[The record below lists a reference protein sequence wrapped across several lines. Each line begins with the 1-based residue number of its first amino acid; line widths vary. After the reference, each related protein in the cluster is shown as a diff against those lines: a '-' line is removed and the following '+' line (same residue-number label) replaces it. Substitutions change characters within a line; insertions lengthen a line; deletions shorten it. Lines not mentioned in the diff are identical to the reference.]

1 MMPSPALK
9 VFLVEDEPP
18 ALRKLERMV
27 AEEADLEVCGAAM
40 TCSDA
45 VAGILS
51 ANPRLLILDIR
62 LPDGTGFEILQELDA
77 VYRALDL
84 QVIFLTAY
92 DEYALKAFDVAALD
106 YLLKPVSQE
115 RFSAAIARVRERMSA
130 ATGAPEATR
139 QMRYA
144 RRFLVERRKA
154 AYFLPV
160 DSIHHIAADRNYA
173 LVHSELGEFAL
184 RSTMDALEK
193 RLDPAEFARV
203 SRGSIVRVAA
213 IREIRLSEDHNYA
226 LVLRSGEELACSK
239 RYWTA
244 ALDRLL

>member
-1 MMPSPALK
+1 MIK

-18 ALRKLERMV
+18 ALRKLERLV
-27 AEEADLEVCGAAM
+27 GDEPDLEVCGVAS

-45 VAGILS
+45 IAGIAVS
-51 ANPRLLILDIR
+51 NPQLLILDIR
-62 LPDGTGFEILQELDA
+62 LPDGTGFEVLQSIDALLDA
-77 VYRALDL
+77 HNF
-84 QVIFLTAY
+84 QVIFMTAY
-92 DEYALKAFDVAALD
+92 DEYAVKAFEVAAID

-115 RFSAAIARVRERMSA
+115 RFSAAIARAREKLSTSA
-130 ATGAPEATR
+130 KSSEPIAK
-139 QMRYA
+139 YA

-160 DSIHHIAADRNYA
+160 DSIHYIAADRNYA
-173 LVHSELGEFAL
+173 LLHTELGEFAL

-203 SRGSIVRVAA
+203 SRSAIVRVAA
-213 IREIRLSEDHNYA
+213 IREIRQGDDMSI
-226 LVLRSGEELACSK
+226 LVLTSGAEIACSK
-239 RYWTA
+239 KYWTA